1 MTYAHLGGVPDHRG
15 TSWWLGRR
23 LQGRCVVSE
32 VATMVEAGL
41 REKCAFRCTELGPSA
56 SPHLLEAETP
66 G

>member
-32 VATMVEAGL
+32 VDDNGGGWVEG
-41 REKCAFRCTELGPSA
+41 EVCIQV
-56 SPHLLEAETP
+56 H
-66 G
+66 